1 MRLLLLA
8 DTLAPAAATAFA
20 SPQCASSTWP
30 TESFARR
37 LEVRAVSLC
46 DRCCSAMLK
55 PLYAAGMHVDELLNA
70 REKINKA
77 VLTEMA
83 FCNEHWGIEVVSYEG
98 G

>member
-1 MRLLLLA
+1 
-8 DTLAPAAATAFA
+8 
-20 SPQCASSTWP
+20 
-30 TESFARR
+30 
-37 LEVRAVSLC
+37 
-46 DRCCSAMLK
+46 MLK
-55 PLYAAGMHVDELLNA
+55 PLCAAGMHVDELLNA